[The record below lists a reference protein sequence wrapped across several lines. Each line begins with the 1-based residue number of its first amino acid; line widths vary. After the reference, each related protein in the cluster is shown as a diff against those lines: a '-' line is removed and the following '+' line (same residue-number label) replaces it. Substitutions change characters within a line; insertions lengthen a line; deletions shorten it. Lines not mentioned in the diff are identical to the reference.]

1 MHNSLSRLAASFK
14 SFLQNL
20 KYTIKSLS
28 SFIRCFHS
36 KKLFLSNA
44 HLLICMCYSF
54 GNDVPDFLFSHS
66 TFMEGPITLVTV
78 DTSSV
83 LVFNTKF
90 LFLLHYFV
98 QNLLLIPQSLEIQ
111 KRIRKG
117 NYMLP
122 LKHSLYSIR
131 HINIL

>member
-1 MHNSLSRLAASFK
+1 MHNSMGRLAASFK

-36 KKLFLSNA
+36 RKLFLSNA
-44 HLLICMCYSF
+44 HLLICICYSF

-66 TFMEGPITLVTV
+66 TFMGGPITLVTV
-78 DTSSV
+78 DSSSL

-90 LFLLHYFV
+90 LFRLYYFV
-98 QNLLLIPQSLEIQ
+98 QNLLLIPQSLETQ
-111 KRIRKG
+111 KKNKKR
-117 NYMLP
+117 
-122 LKHSLYSIR
+122 
-131 HINIL
+131 